1 MAECPSSFATLGDF
15 LESRDFD
22 TSRIIGRFFGRD
34 LDEPNSRS
42 RISGTEFP
50 VEQRMSIADRRKTH
64 TLRSSR
70 AASRYYQPTTDAALE
85 ARQKRAQEG
94 TGASSENDQT
104 PWEVQAMNYFNDRLD
119 EIQES
124 MVRAFS
130 GVMADQSRLHT
141 RIDALVAE
149 VTKANDERS
158 ESRRHEVP
166 RTENKVRD

>member
-1 MAECPSSFATLGDF
+1 VAECPSSFATLGDF
-15 LESRDFD
+15 LESRDFY

-94 TGASSENDQT
+94 TGAAVENDQT
-104 PWEVQAMNYFNDRLD
+104 PWEVEAMEYFKERLD
-119 EIQES
+119 EIQAT
-124 MVRAFS
+124 VN
-130 GVMADQSRLHT
+130 
-141 RIDALVAE
+141 ALAE
-149 VTKANDERS
+149 KYL
-158 ESRRHEVP
+158 
-166 RTENKVRD
+166 